1 MRKLIL
7 GILLLL
13 AVAGAAW
20 WYFRSSG
27 PQHPQGEE
35 PRPVS
40 VAPAVIGDLPVV
52 VPALG
57 TVVPENTA
65 LVRSRV
71 NGVLMALHFTE
82 GQLVKAGDL
91 LAEIDPRPF
100 EAALA
105 KAKGTLAS
113 DEAQLKDA
121 RLDLDRFRKL
131 VREGSVSQQ
140 QLQSQEA
147 LVGRYEGDV
156 AADRAAVTD
165 AALQLEYS
173 RITAPI
179 SGRVGLKKAD
189 LGNMIQSL
197 DSTGIVSITQENPT
211 TVVFTLVERRIPAVQ
226 AGMAAQPGGLIAEAW
241 DQNST
246 ERLEA
251 GRLLTLDNAID
262 TATGTVKAKA
272 LFPNERGR
280 LFPNRFINVRLLV
293 DTLHDVL
300 LIPAAALQRD
310 DKGYYVFVATPE
322 NKAAMRLIQI
332 GYSTDEKIVVT
343 QGLSAG
349 DQVVIK
355 GVDRLRDGTPVQPDT
370 VSAQG
375 ASAPAGPAQDTPAH
389 EKSSQ
394 DKPTQGKP

>member
-1 MRKLIL
+1 M
-7 GILLLL
+7 
-13 AVAGAAW
+13 
-20 WYFRSSG
+20 
-27 PQHPQGEE
+27 
-35 PRPVS
+35 
-40 VAPAVIGDLPVV
+40 
-52 VPALG
+52 
-57 TVVPENTA
+57 
-65 LVRSRV
+65 
-71 NGVLMALHFTE
+71 
-82 GQLVKAGDL
+82 
-91 LAEIDPRPF
+91 
-100 EAALA
+100 
-105 KAKGTLAS
+105 
-113 DEAQLKDA
+113 
-121 RLDLDRFRKL
+121 
-131 VREGSVSQQ
+131 
-140 QLQSQEA
+140 
-147 LVGRYEGDV
+147 
-156 AADRAAVTD
+156 
-165 AALQLEYS
+165 
-173 RITAPI
+173 
-179 SGRVGLKKAD
+179 
-189 LGNMIQSL
+189 
-197 DSTGIVSITQENPT
+197 
-211 TVVFTLVERRIPAVQ
+211 VFTLVERRIPAVQ